1 LTRLRFHGHFP
12 EANGKSGDAVTES
25 LKGRCALVTGG
36 GRGIGRAIAETL
48 HAQGAAVVIADS
60 GTGIDGA
67 GSDPKVA
74 QALAQALEP
83 RACAFADSIASPDAA
98 KAAVDLAVAR
108 FGGLDIVVNNAA
120 ILRDAFVFKAD
131 PMDWQ
136 AVLQTNLS
144 GAFYVLAA
152 ATPVMREQVKSNRG
166 GIPYAWGRIVNIV
179 STAGFFGNYG
189 QAAYAAS
196 KAALV
201 GLTRVVALDMARSR
215 VTCNAVAPFAATRVT
230 ESIKPQNPAQAA
242 YKETAMKIPAQPVA
256 DLVAFLAGDEAAGIS
271 GQVFGAR
278 GREIYLFSQPR
289 PVAKALVKAADELGA
304 QIERHLAPHFAAL
317 ETDLEAFAQAPVL

>member
-1 LTRLRFHGHFP
+1 M
-12 EANGKSGDAVTES
+12 EN
-25 LKGRCALVTGG
+25 LKGRTALVTGG
-36 GRGIGRAIAETL
+36 GRGIGRAIAASL

-67 GSDPKVA
+67 GSDPAVA
-74 QALAQALEP
+74 QDLATALGP
-83 RACAFADSIASPDAA
+83 RACAFTQSISTPEAA
-98 KAAVDLAVAR
+98 KDAVDLAVSH

-120 ILRDAFVFKAD
+120 ILRDAFVFKSD
-131 PMDWQ
+131 PNDWQ

-166 GIPYAWGRIVNIV
+166 GTPYAWGRLINIV
-179 STAGFFGNYG
+179 STAGFYGNYG
-189 QAAYAAS
+189 QSAYAAT

-201 GLTRVVALDMARSR
+201 GLTRVVALDMARSH

-230 ESIKPQNPAQAA
+230 ESIKPQNPVQAA
-242 YKETAMKIPAQPVA
+242 YKETAMKIPVQPVA
-256 DLVAFLAGDEAAGIS
+256 DLVAFLSSDAASKIT

-278 GREIYLFSQPR
+278 GREVYLFSQPR
-289 PVAKALVKAADELGA
+289 PLARALVKEPGELGD
-304 QIERHLAPHFAAL
+304 QIARHLAPHFVPL
-317 ETDLEAFAQAPVL
+317 ETDLEAFASAPLL